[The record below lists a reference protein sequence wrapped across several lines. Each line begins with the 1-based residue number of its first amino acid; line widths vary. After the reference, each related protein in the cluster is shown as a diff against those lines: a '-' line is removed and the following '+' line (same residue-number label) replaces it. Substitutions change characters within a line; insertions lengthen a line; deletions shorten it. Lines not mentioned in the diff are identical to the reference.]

1 LTPGSAWPGYT
12 PKPKKETADVALD
25 VLNATLRKELLQ
37 WIEAV
42 DLSDDENQ
50 DALRKQLQALQSL
63 IDKLRDAGEAG
74 DMEAI
79 HVLEERL
86 KVTK

>member
-1 LTPGSAWPGYT
+1 
-12 PKPKKETADVALD
+12 
-25 VLNATLRKELLQ
+25 
-37 WIEAV
+37 
-42 DLSDDENQ
+42 
-50 DALRKQLQALQSL
+50 LQALQSL